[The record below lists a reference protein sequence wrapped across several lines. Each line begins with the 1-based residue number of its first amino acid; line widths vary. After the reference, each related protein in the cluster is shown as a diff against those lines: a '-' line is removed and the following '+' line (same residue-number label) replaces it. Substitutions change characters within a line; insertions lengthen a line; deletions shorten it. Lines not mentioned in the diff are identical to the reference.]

1 MLWVYPDY
9 YNEFKCINKKCK
21 HNCCIGWEID
31 IDEDTFD
38 FYKSIKG
45 EFGERLRQ
53 NINISD
59 APHFVLGEK
68 ERCPFLNKE
77 NLCDIIITLGADNIC
92 DICKEHPRFHNEL
105 PTRTES
111 GLGLCCEEAARI
123 ILGKKE
129 KVKLI
134 FSGDEAEKEEIIDLR
149 DKVISVLQNRNKP
162 IDKRITEIYDC
173 FGVTKVKFD
182 LKKWVDIFLSLERLD
197 DGWTEIL
204 LILKQNIATAD
215 FDGFKEY
222 MKKRESEYEQL
233 LVYIIYRYFANSF
246 DIKEAQ
252 LVVAFAELVYR
263 LIFSIG
269 AVLFTLNGDFT
280 FNDQIETVRMFSSEI
295 EYSDENLNIIFEE
308 LTNE

>member
-53 NINISD
+53 NIDISD
-59 APHFVLGEK
+59 TPHFVLGEK

-77 NLCDIIITLGADNIC
+77 NLCDIIITLGEDNIC

-129 KVKLI
+129 KVKLV

-173 FGVTKVKFD
+173 FGATKVKID

-233 LVYIIYRYFANSF
+233 LVYIIYRHFANSF
-246 DIKEAQ
+246 DIKEAYQ
-252 LVVAFAELVYR
+252 VVAFAELVYR

>member
-53 NINISD
+53 NIDISD
-59 APHFVLGEK
+59 TPHFVLGEK

-77 NLCDIIITLGADNIC
+77 NLCDIIITLGEDNIC

-129 KVKLI
+129 KVKLV

-162 IDKRITEIYDC
+162 IGKRITEIYDC
-173 FGVTKVKFD
+173 FGVTKVKIDF
-182 LKKWVDIFLSLERLD
+182 KKWVDIFLSLERLD

-222 MKKRESEYEQL
+222 IKKRESEYEQL
-233 LVYIIYRYFANSF
+233 LVYIIYRHFANSF
-246 DIKEAQ
+246 DIKEAYQ
-252 LVVAFAELVYR
+252 VVAFAELVCR

>member
-53 NINISD
+53 NIDISD
-59 APHFVLGEK
+59 TPHFVLGEK

-134 FSGDEAEKEEIIDLR
+134 FSGDEVEKEEIIDLR

-204 LILKQNIATAD
+204 LLLKQNIATAD
-215 FDGFKEY
+215 FNGFKEY
-222 MKKRESEYEQL
+222 IKKRESEYEQL

-252 LVVAFAELVYR
+252 LAVAFAELVYR

-269 AVLFTLNGDFT
+269 AVIFTLNGDFN